1 MSVYLCGL
9 IRFGRNITLHYSDL
23 LKYKGY
29 REGMILVA
37 RVKNGPLIGKVCV
50 GIKDTH
56 LFGKSERAAYMFD
69 MRIDVNYQRMGVG
82 RLMY

>member
-1 MSVYLCGL
+1 
-9 IRFGRNITLHYSDL
+9 
-23 LKYKGY
+23 
-29 REGMILVA
+29 MILVA